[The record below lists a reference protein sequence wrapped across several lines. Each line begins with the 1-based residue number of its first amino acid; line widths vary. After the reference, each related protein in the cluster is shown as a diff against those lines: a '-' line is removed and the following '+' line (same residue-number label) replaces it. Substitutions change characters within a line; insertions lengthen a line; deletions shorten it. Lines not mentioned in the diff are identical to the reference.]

1 MSKNKCFLAEY
12 PARVGIVYVRSV
24 SCLIMFQYPYECKTK
39 NLSQPSDLSASVE
52 SQRREGRR
60 GYEDSSSAMFP
71 SSPFPFP
78 LPQLPVLPAHLRP
91 KMREET
97 LASPPMLPPGFNPV
111 DVTRLTLMKMMG
123 QSQLPF
129 LPSPFT
135 ADPAAREEEEQEKP
149 PARKESDRNSRDE
162 QPELS
167 SAEEEK
173 NKLLVCIE
181 VNSVKYQGILFAQSD
196 RNKDFVQ

>member
-1 MSKNKCFLAEY
+1 MFD
-12 PARVGIVYVRSV
+12 VM
-24 SCLIMFQYPYECKTK
+24 IMFQYPYECKTK

-60 GYEDSSSAMFP
+60 GYEDSSSSLFP

-78 LPQLPVLPAHLRP
+78 LPQLPVLPPHLRP
-91 KMREET
+91 KMREEAI
-97 LASPPMLPPGFNPV
+97 ASPPMLPPGFNPV

-135 ADPAAREEEEQEKP
+135 ADPAREEEEQERP
-149 PARKESDRNSRDE
+149 PVRKESDRNSRDE
-162 QPELS
+162 QPELA

-196 RNKDFVQ
+196 KNKDFVQ